1 MNGTIESVN
10 LRDQIYEIL
19 RDMILR
25 RDINPGE
32 KIVEDDL
39 SKQIGVSR
47 TPLREALC
55 RLENEGIVNIIPRRG
70 AFVSELS
77 KTTIVEVLQIRE
89 VLEGLVAR
97 LATQNMTKKILGQLR
112 TCLNNIKDTTDE
124 PKNLI
129 KFTLSDEKFHNLLLT
144 ASKNQMLQN
153 FMSNINMHLQFIR
166 IRTVVI
172 PNRAKKTVNEHFLI
186 LDAIE
191 EKDVDKAEELMR
203 QHIVSVRN
211 YAIEH
216 IDSMK

>member
-1 MNGTIESVN
+1 MHGIIESVN
-10 LRDQIYEIL
+10 LKDQIYEII

-47 TPLREALC
+47 TPLREALS
-55 RLENEGIVNIIPRRG
+55 RLENEGIVKIIPRRG

-77 KTTIVEVLQIRE
+77 KTTIIEVLQIRE
-89 VLEGLVAR
+89 VLEGLVTR
-97 LATQNMTKKILGQLR
+97 LAAENMTKKILGQLKAS
-112 TCLNNIKDTTDE
+112 LDYIKDTPDE
-124 PKNLI
+124 PEHLI
-129 KFTLSDEKFHNLLLT
+129 KFTHADEKFHSILLT

-172 PNRAKKTVNEHFLI
+172 PNRAKKTVNEHYMI

-191 EKDVDKAEELMR
+191 QKNIEKAEELMR
-203 QHIVSVRN
+203 QHITSVRD
-211 YAIEH
+211 YAIQH